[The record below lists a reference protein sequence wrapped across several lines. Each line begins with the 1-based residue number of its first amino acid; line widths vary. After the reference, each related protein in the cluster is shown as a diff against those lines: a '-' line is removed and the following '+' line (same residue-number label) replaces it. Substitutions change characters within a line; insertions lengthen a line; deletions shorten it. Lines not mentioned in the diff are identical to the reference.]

1 MIKTPVAIQPAY
13 TIYYEW
19 FEDKIWTHADV
30 HKWTPK
36 ISKEFKEV
44 HGLLNIIAGQPF
56 FCLVDNPKLTKFVKQ
71 LGYKFV
77 TDANCIDNVKRSI
90 YRYG

>member
-1 MIKTPVAIQPAY
+1 LIKTPVAIQPAY

-30 HKWTPK
+30 HKWTPEVA
-36 ISKEFKEV
+36 KEFAQV
-44 HGLLNIIAGQPF
+44 HGMLNMIAGQPF
-56 FCLVDNPKLTKFVKQ
+56 FCLVDNPKLEKFVKQ
-71 LGYKFV
+71 LGYEFITEAHCV
-77 TDANCIDNVKRSI
+77 DNVTRSI

>member
-13 TIYYEW
+13 TIYYEF

-30 HKWTPK
+30 HKWTPQVA
-36 ISKEFKEV
+36 KEFKEV
-44 HGLLNIIAGQPF
+44 HGLLRILAGQPF
-56 FCLVDNPKLTKFVKQ
+56 FCLVDNKKLEKFVKQ
-71 LGYKFV
+71 LGYQFL
-77 TDANCIDNVKRSI
+77 TEAHCIDNVTRSI